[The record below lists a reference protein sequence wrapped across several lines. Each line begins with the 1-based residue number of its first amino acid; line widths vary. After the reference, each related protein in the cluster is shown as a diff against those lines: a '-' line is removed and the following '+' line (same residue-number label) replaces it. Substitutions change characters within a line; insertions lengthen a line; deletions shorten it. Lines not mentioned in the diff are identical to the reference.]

1 MPPKSSR
8 QARLAWLDALRGP
21 AALAVALHHSG
32 WTFLPDLWAEV
43 DRRIDV
49 GTWGVFVFFM
59 VSGYI
64 IPASLER
71 RGDLR
76 TFWIGRAFRLL
87 PLLAV
92 AVVLA
97 LLLAAA
103 GAFDLHPGLGS
114 RPLPLVVL
122 GNATMLQEL
131 LGVPAVIGVMW
142 TLSYE
147 MTFYLL
153 TAGLFTVRQAHRSA
167 VVAVV
172 LALAA
177 VPLGLLLPRPA
188 IKGGADLVAALLGVA
203 VVAAIAMSVRGR
215 GGARGGV
222 TGVTGVNGTTV
233 AAVSGGVLGLAL
245 VVLGSRVGAWQGL
258 IVLAMMFAGTAVY
271 RAERGAIRWRTA
283 VATVLTVLACG
294 FLAKDDPGWAP
305 ALLLAAAFF
314 AAGFALRRR
323 SFPHWLT
330 HLGVISFSLYLLH
343 PLLLRVVP
351 NLPLFFL
358 VLVPLAYLTHRLVEA
373 PAQRLGRRLA
383 RRAAGATAR
392 GAGARGADESGEA
405 GKPMGEPSG

>member
-1 MPPKSSR
+1 MPPNSS
-8 QARLAWLDALRGP
+8 RLAWLDALRGP
-21 AALAVALHHSG
+21 AALAVVLHHSG
-32 WTFLPDLWAEV
+32 WTFLPDIWAEV

-76 TFWIGRAFRLL
+76 AFWVGRAFRLL

-103 GAFDLHPGLGS
+103 GAFDLHPGLGA

-147 MTFYLL
+147 MAFYLL
-153 TAGLFTVRQAHRSA
+153 TAGLFAVRQAHRSA
-167 VVAVV
+167 VIAVV
-172 LALAA
+172 LALVA

-203 VVAAIAMSVRGR
+203 AVAVIAVSACGRGR
-215 GGARGGV
+215 KRVA
-222 TGVTGVNGTTV
+222 

-245 VVLGSRVGAWQGL
+245 VVLGSRIGAWQGL

-283 VATVLTVLACG
+283 AATVLVVLACG
-294 FLAKDDPGWAP
+294 LLAKDDPGWAP

-323 SFPHWLT
+323 SFPRWLT

-383 RRAAGATAR
+383 RRAT
-392 GAGARGADESGEA
+392 GERPA
-405 GKPMGEPSG
+405 AVREPAAGEPSR